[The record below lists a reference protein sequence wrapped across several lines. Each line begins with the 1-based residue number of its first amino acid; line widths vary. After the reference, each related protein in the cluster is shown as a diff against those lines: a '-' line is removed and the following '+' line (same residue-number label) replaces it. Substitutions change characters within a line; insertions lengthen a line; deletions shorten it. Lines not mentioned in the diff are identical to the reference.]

1 MKKKALAVACH
12 PDDIEFMMGGTLARL
27 AEAGV
32 ELHYMNVAN
41 GSCGSAVMDAEETVA
56 VRAVE
61 AQNAAKLL
69 RATFHPSLVDDLQV
83 YYRPELVA
91 KLCAVVREIQPEI
104 LLLPSPQ
111 DYMEDHTNVS
121 RLMVTAAFCRGMRNF
136 PADPVSDPVQFDMA
150 VYHALPYGLHDSLR
164 KLIIPDFY
172 LDVSSVMETKTQAL
186 ACHESQKHWLDESQG
201 QDSYLITMQEMT
213 AEVGKMSKKF
223 EYAEG
228 WRQHLHLGFGP
239 EEFDPLSD
247 VLGEWIVE

>member
-1 MKKKALAVACH
+1 
-12 PDDIEFMMGGTLARL
+12 MGGTMLRL
-27 AEAGV
+27 AEAGF

-56 VRAVE
+56 VRMVE
-61 AQNAAKLL
+61 AQNAARLL
-69 RATFHPSLVDDLQV
+69 GAAFHPPSVDDLMV

-91 KLCAVVREIQPEI
+91 KLCAVVRKVQPDI

-136 PADPVSDPVQFDMA
+136 ATDPVSEPAQFDMA

-164 KLIIPDFY
+164 NLIVPDSY
-172 LDVSSVMETKTQAL
+172 VDVSPVMDIKTKAL

-239 EEFDPLSD
+239 EDFDPLGD
-247 VLGEWIVE
+247 ALITNNN